1 MTVLERDILNI
12 LTEDARIS
20 HKKIAAI
27 LSVTEEEVEAAV
39 TALENEGILVKY
51 TAIVNDEKTEDS
63 VVSALIEVKVTP
75 KKKEGFDGI
84 AKQIA
89 SFPEVKSVYL
99 MSGAYDLAVMVED
112 RTLQQVSRFV
122 SERISTFDGV
132 ISTATHFI
140 LKKYKIEGVVT
151 EKQDADNRIC
161 IQA

>member
-51 TAIVNDEKTEDS
+51 TAIVNSEKADDMLVE
-63 VVSALIEVKVTP
+63 ALIEVKVTP
-75 KKKEGFDGI
+75 NKKDGFDGI

-89 SFPEVKSVYL
+89 SFPEVKAVYL
-99 MSGAYDLAVMVED
+99 MTAEQKKALRLQLLRTPAAPNSLLSCLCQQESLAD
-112 RTLQQVSRFV
+112 ILLRT
-122 SERISTFDGV
+122 
-132 ISTATHFI
+132 
-140 LKKYKIEGVVT
+140 
-151 EKQDADNRIC
+151 
-161 IQA
+161 